1 MSVST
6 FNSSINSVN
15 NNYDDKSLEGKM
27 KIKIDLLAK
36 DLGNMN
42 LNDRKMIQY
51 KERKVDMND
60 NRERIFQNNI
70 KKTSNNP
77 NLATRVSKLKFD
89 Y

>member
-1 MSVST
+1 
-6 FNSSINSVN
+6 
-15 NNYDDKSLEGKM
+15 M
-27 KIKIDLLAK
+27 KIKIDLLAN

-42 LNDRKMIQY
+42 LNDKKMIQY

-77 NLATRVSKLKFD
+77 NLAKRVSKLKFD